1 MIMNDGAGLLDVGVE
16 LTVLALMTIVFLTIG
31 ASLFSWNR

>member
-1 MIMNDGAGLLDVGVE
+1 MNDGAGLIEVGPE
-16 LTVLALMTIVFLTIG
+16 LTVLALMTLGFLSIG